1 MMLAAAIGWVLLLP
15 PITVPPGPSPGN
27 PFAIPV
33 PDTRAPIHLWKKAGE
48 FETEAECESDR
59 KQWDKL
65 RDVGEVPVCV
75 PVEAWRSTRPPDPI
89 LPPYWEQKQ
98 RR

>member
-1 MMLAAAIGWVLLLP
+1 MLLAAAIVWVLLLP
-15 PITVPPGPSPGN
+15 PITVPPGPSPDN

-48 FETEAECESDR
+48 FETSGECERER

-65 RDVGEVPVCV
+65 RDVGEEPVCV
-75 PVEAWRSTRPPDPI
+75 PVEAWRNTRPPDPI
-89 LPPYWEQKQ
+89 LPPHWEERQ